1 MTRFASPFLVIRGLD
16 KIRVL
21 ELKTEYEE
29 LFKST
34 GHPIHKER
42 SELLSRLYPLVIDSF
57 DQTPE
62 EGSIVKQRVRK
73 MMEQKNE

>member
-29 LFKST
+29 LFQST
-34 GHPIHKER
+34 GHPIHQER
-42 SELLSRLYPLVIDSF
+42 AEFLSRLYPLVIDSF

-62 EGSIVKQRVRK
+62 EASIVKQKVKK
-73 MMEQKNE
+73 MMEREM